1 MPADDGI
8 LPGMAPRVGLWGLA
22 ASKPWFHAGEPFAS
36 IPPNAEAQWWGGCKE
51 DMYKLME
58 PHPLERHV
66 VRQERHLDLVIA
78 EARCSVV

>member
-1 MPADDGI
+1 
-8 LPGMAPRVGLWGLA
+8 
-22 ASKPWFHAGEPFAS
+22 
-36 IPPNAEAQWWGGCKE
+36 
-51 DMYKLME
+51 MYKLME

>member
-36 IPPNAEAQWWGGCKE
+36 IPPNAPDQKRAGAVN
-51 DMYKLME
+51 D
-58 PHPLERHV
+58 
-66 VRQERHLDLVIA
+66 D
-78 EARCSVV
+78 